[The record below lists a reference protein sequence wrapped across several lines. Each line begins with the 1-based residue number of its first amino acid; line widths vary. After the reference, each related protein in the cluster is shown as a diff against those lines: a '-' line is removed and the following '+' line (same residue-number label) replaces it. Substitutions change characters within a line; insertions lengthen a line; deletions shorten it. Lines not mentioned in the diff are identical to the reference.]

1 MAVRFEAGASAPT
14 VGRLQRTP
22 AFTGTPYTVVA
33 WFRFDDDSVGSTEAF
48 DFYSTDFL
56 VDDWLELRQPNLLR
70 VGTYDSAVD
79 SASDAWQDATWHCM
93 AMTRSATTQTGY
105 VLDRGVVL
113 SRSTTYSAAFQVEA
127 LLGYDGDVSAAGRAV
142 THYKCWTAAL
152 THDELA
158 REMQQFAPV
167 RTADLVAYA
176 KLEAHT
182 DLSDEIAGSF
192 SAVNATPSTASGP
205 GGVPDEWEGPTVA
218 SSATTAATSSSG
230 GLSINLPSGVA
241 SGDLLMAFAA
251 NDTSVS
257 WSASAGW
264 EKLDDGA
271 NGSAVQGACWAK
283 IAAGSD
289 TLTITGE
296 ANDIAVVTIRIP
308 AAQHGVTDVTTI
320 VKGTAATGSS
330 NAPNG
335 PNCNPGTSGKYLW
348 ITYYA
353 ADDDDNTAS
362 WWPAEGAP
370 VAQVKSATGSS
381 SCQVGVAYRW
391 LEASSYNPTTFLMA
405 ASEEWRA
412 QTFAIP
418 AAASGSTY
426 DDTLTESVTAGQSFT
441 NTAVFVSGVSESAT
455 AGDAY
460 AAALTAPAA
469 LSESATLGDA
479 FVGAAVQSATLTEDV
494 EFGESM
500 AVSAAFVASLS
511 DAAILA
517 DAYAPAHT
525 MPATISEPV
534 TLADVYSPALT
545 ISVTLVESATL
556 GDGATTGTIY
566 NDTLGEAVSAADAY
580 AAVLTISA
588 TVSESVAASDAYASV
603 AVMAAAII
611 EAFTPA
617 DAFGAGAIFP
627 TTIGESTT
635 LGDSYPDEHNQSG
648 SDSFTESVSLV
659 DDYTAQAAFA
669 AGLVESASMGDAF
682 TAELVIPVALAE
694 SVSLADAY
702 ASARLVTADL
712 DESVAMADAVASVL
726 QAITTLAEDVALD
739 DSMLGTV
746 AGTLTVDLPH
756 TRRVGPRVMS
766 FGVTRIGARRMSF
779 GSARIGPRRMQFGVR
794 RIGPRTIK
802 GD

>member
-1 MAVRFEAGASAPT
+1 MAL
-14 VGRLQRTP
+14 RLDANGDYLYRTANLP
-22 AFTGTPYTVVA
+22 SSTAFTICG
-33 WFRFDDDSVGSTEAF
+33 WFRRRGTGG
-48 DFYSTDFL
+48 TNQFL
-56 VDDWLELRQPNLLR
+56 VGIDDGAGGNAIACVIGLAGSYEFR
-70 VGTYDSAVD
+70 VYSSGSGSFVSTGVAVTQDQWYFVALSCGGTG
-79 SASDAWQDATWHCM
+79 ASDAQVRHAAPGATSLTTASTTGDAFT
-93 AMTRSATTQTGY
+93 ATGY
-105 VLDRGVVL
+105 GISTAAADYWANVALAGWKLYDRVLTDAELLAEMNRL
-113 SRSTTYSAAFQVEA
+113 TPASTTNLNLWTPMVHDVAA
-127 LLGYDGDVSAAGRAV
+127 
-142 THYKCWTAAL
+142 TAAK
-152 THDELA
+152 D
-158 REMQQFAPV
+158 
-167 RTADLVAYA
+167 
-176 KLEAHT
+176 
-182 DLSDEIAGSF
+182 F
-192 SAVNATPSTASGP
+192 SGNGR
-205 GGVPDEWEGPTVA
+205 DWTVA
-218 SSATTAATSSSG
+218 G
-230 GLSINLPSGVA
+230 
-241 SGDLLMAFAA
+241 
-251 NDTSVS
+251 
-257 WSASAGW
+257 
-264 EKLDDGA
+264 
-271 NGSAVQGACWAK
+271 
-283 IAAGSD
+283 
-289 TLTITGE
+289 TLTVE
-296 ANDIAVVTIRIP
+296 D
-308 AAQHGVTDVTTI
+308 
-320 VKGTAATGSS
+320 
-330 NAPNG
+330 G
-335 PNCNPGTSGKYLW
+335 PPVGW
-348 ITYYA
+348 
-353 ADDDDNTAS
+353 
-362 WWPAEGAP
+362 GAP
-370 VAQVKSATGSS
+370 VLV
-381 SCQVGVAYRW
+381 VG
-391 LEASSYNPTTFLMA
+391 
-405 ASEEWRA
+405 
-412 QTFAIP
+412 

-556 GDGATTGTIY
+556 GDGATPGTIY
-566 NDTLGEAVSAADAY
+566 NDTLDEAVSPADVY
-580 AAVLTISA
+580 SAVLTISA

-682 TAELVIPVALAE
+682 TVELVIPVAIAE

-702 ASARLVTADL
+702 EAARLVTADL
-712 DESVAMADAVASVL
+712 EESVVMADAVASVL
-726 QAITTLAEDVALD
+726 QAITTLAEDVTLD

-746 AGTLTVDLPH
+746 AGTLAVDLPH

-766 FGVTRIGARRMSF
+766 FGTARV
-779 GSARIGPRRMQFGVR
+779 GSRRMQFGVR